1 MGAESQHLCS
11 LPLMPSLT
19 IRQAH
24 THNQAVL
31 LLGPVQQQGVTAA
44 QAVITACA
52 PARATWSAVHA
63 PGRPCHAVSTC
74 MAAALPLQSDVSA
87 GTILETQR
95 RSKVPS
101 AALGAQPLHTHVQ
114 AASSCLQSL
123 GQSCSMGTPSPLA
136 FTHSGT
142 RIIPTVL

>member
-11 LPLMPSLT
+11 LPLMPSLM
-19 IRQAH
+19 IRRAH

-95 RSKVPS
+95 RSKVPK
-101 AALGAQPLHTHVQ
+101 LLYAQIAIFLLEVAFVSECSHCQV
-114 AASSCLQSL
+114 SSC
-123 GQSCSMGTPSPLA
+123 C
-136 FTHSGT
+136 
-142 RIIPTVL
+142 

>member
-11 LPLMPSLT
+11 LPLMLSLT

-95 RSKVPS
+95 RSKVPK
-101 AALGAQPLHTHVQ
+101 LLYAQIAIFLLEVAFVRECSHCQV
-114 AASSCLQSL
+114 SSC
-123 GQSCSMGTPSPLA
+123 C
-136 FTHSGT
+136 
-142 RIIPTVL
+142 